1 MTKILL
7 IVAVIAVVYFVMRG
21 YARSL
26 AAKPPANSPG
36 RDDDMVRCRHCDVHL
51 PRGES
56 VRAGSYFYCSEEHQ
70 KLHGP

>member
-1 MTKILL
+1 MIKILL
-7 IVAVIAVVYFVMRG
+7 IVAVFAVVYFIMRG

-26 AAKPPANSPG
+26 AAKPPADSPG
-36 RDDDMVRCRHCDVHL
+36 REDVMVRCKHCGVHL

-56 VRAGSYFYCSEEHQ
+56 VRAGADFYCSEEHQ